1 MQEPKKKIGAWI
13 PITLYEDI
21 EKAGYTSF
29 TVAVT
34 KGLELLLREH
44 YGNITGTNGAILGTN
59 GNNLGTI
66 GNNLETSWDKFKI
79 NGNTTGTNREQ
90 LEIENKSLKNE
101 IEKLNI
107 SLQETREP
115 GELLQLRARS
125 EELETKIKDLE
136 ENLRTAPNPVD
147 LAKTQER
154 LEGLQFVLDEKN
166 NRINDLT
173 KEIENT
179 RQDKESIQNLYDNY
193 MRQMQTLITQK
204 AIEAP
209 NAKKPWWRFW

>member
-1 MQEPKKKIGAWI
+1 MQEAKKKIGAWI
-13 PITLYEDI
+13 PVTLYDGI

-44 YGNITGTNGAILGTN
+44 YGNNLGTN
-59 GNNLGTI
+59 GNNLGTSGDKFGEI
-66 GNNLETSWDKFKI
+66 GNIS
-79 NGNTTGTNREQ
+79 GTNWEQ
-90 LEIENKSLKNE
+90 LETENKRLKSE
-101 IEKLNI
+101 IEKLNV

-115 GELLQLRARS
+115 VELLQLRVRS
-125 EELETKIKDLE
+125 EELEKEITDLE
-136 ENLRTAPNPVD
+136 ANLRKAPDPVD
-147 LAKTQER
+147 TAKTQER
-154 LEGLQFVLDEKN
+154 LEGFQVVLEEKN

-179 RQDKESIQNLYDNY
+179 RQDKEAIQNLYDNY

-209 NAKKPWWRFW
+209 GAKKPWWRFW

>member
-1 MQEPKKKIGAWI
+1 MQEAKKKIGAWI

-29 TVAVT
+29 TVAVI

-44 YGNITGTNGAILGTN
+44 YGNNLDTIGNNSGTSGDKFKAI
-59 GNNLGTI
+59 GNNLGT
-66 GNNLETSWDKFKI
+66 NW
-79 NGNTTGTNREQ
+79 EQ
-90 LEIENKSLKNE
+90 LETENVSLKSE
-101 IEKLNI
+101 IDKLNI

-115 GELLQLRARS
+115 VELLQLRARS
-125 EELETKIKDLE
+125 EELQKKITDLE
-136 ENLRTAPNPVD
+136 ANLRKAPAPVD
-147 LAKTQER
+147 TAKTQER
-154 LEGLQFVLDEKN
+154 LEGLQVVLDEKN

-179 RQDKESIQNLYDNY
+179 RQDKEAIQNLYDNY

-204 AIEAP
+204 SIEAP
-209 NAKKPWWRFW
+209 GVKKWWKFW

>member
-1 MQEPKKKIGAWI
+1 MQEAKKKIGAWI
-13 PITLYEDI
+13 PVTLYDYI

-29 TVAVT
+29 TVAVI

-44 YGNITGTNGAILGTN
+44 YGNNLGTFGDKFGAT
-59 GNNLGTI
+59 GNNLGT
-66 GNNLETSWDKFKI
+66 NW
-79 NGNTTGTNREQ
+79 EQ
-90 LEIENKSLKNE
+90 LETENMSLKSE

-115 GELLQLRARS
+115 VELLQLRARS
-125 EELETKIKDLE
+125 EELQKKITDLE
-136 ENLRTAPNPVD
+136 ANLRKAPDPVD
-147 LAKTQER
+147 TAKTQER
-154 LEGLQFVLDEKN
+154 LEGLQVVLEEKN

-179 RQDKESIQNLYDNY
+179 RQDKEAIQNLYDNY

-209 NAKKPWWRFW
+209 GVKKWWKFW

>member
-1 MQEPKKKIGAWI
+1 MQEAKKKIGAWI
-13 PITLYEDI
+13 PVTLYEDI
-21 EKAGYTSF
+21 EKVGYTSF

-34 KGLELLLREH
+34 KGLELLLRER
-44 YGNITGTNGAILGTN
+44 YGNIAGTNGNILGTN
-59 GNNLGTI
+59 
-66 GNNLETSWDKFKI
+66 W
-79 NGNTTGTNREQ
+79 EQ
-90 LEIENKSLKNE
+90 LETENKNLKSE

-115 GELLQLRARS
+115 VELLQLRTRS
-125 EELETKIKDLE
+125 EELEKKITDLE
-136 ENLRTAPNPVD
+136 ANLRTAPYTVD
-147 LAKTQER
+147 TAKTQER
-154 LEGLQFVLDEKN
+154 LEGLQVVLEEKN

-179 RQDKESIQNLYDNY
+179 RQDKEAIQNLYDNY

-209 NAKKPWWRFW
+209 GAKKPWWRFW